1 MGSEDVTLTAR
12 SDGRPPDA
20 EELQAGKPVRELDYD
35 ALRFPA
41 PAFPSG
47 FSTTA
52 DIAVPNGDWV
62 GQERAL
68 AALELGIQR
77 SVSGLFALA
86 QGIAAD
92 SLRAHVAPR
101 PELTIAFE
109 GAAVRISSPGE
120 PVEAGTLDGS
130 AVLLT
135 NRFGD
140 QTQTTFRIEQGSLV
154 ERGTSSGGSGVTTF
168 SADADG
174 QTLRMHRRVESD
186 QLSAPLELTYSYRR
200 KPGPNSS

>member
-1 MGSEDVTLTAR
+1 MSLRA
-12 SDGRPPDA
+12 
-20 EELQAGKPVRELDYD
+20 
-35 ALRFPA
+35 ALRLSVALGAVAAACAHAPPA
-41 PAFPSG
+41 APSAPPPSVFTPEQQQALAG
-47 FSTTA
+47 TW
-52 DIAVPNGDWV
+52 VYGGDPV
-62 GQERAL
+62 EE

-101 PELTIAFE
+101 PELTIAFD
-109 GAAVRISSPGE
+109 GNAVRIASPGE
-120 PVEAGTLDGS
+120 PVEAGTLDGP